1 MTYYRRQRMES
12 FKRAMFAERL
22 SQSTAAAPSA
32 EFDPQDDKS
41 HSIWVPGV
49 LTHSGLAAG
58 QLAS

>member
-22 SQSTAAAPSA
+22 NESAAARTA
-32 EFDPQDDKS
+32 EFETQEDAPA
-41 HSIWVPGV
+41 IWVPGIR
-49 LTHSGLAAG
+49 THAGLEAG